1 MALVNRLYL
10 IDPKLKVFASTLFR
24 RKRKREEKIINAIS
38 STNGNFTVR
47 DLKK

>member
-10 IDPKLKVFASTLFR
+10 IDPELKVFASTLFR
-24 RKRKREEKIINAIS
+24 RKREEKIINAIS